1 MKSEGESIVNG
12 YPADALAIGNRGL
25 HYGDGLF
32 ETLAAVEGRPLLWDR
47 HWQRL
52 AEGCEQLGLA
62 APPADAVRAAIAQL
76 SGKERFCAVKIMVTR
91 AAHGRGYRPSGRA
104 IDWIVSA
111 YPWEPPAEER
121 RTGVLAVWCRLRLAA
136 PNACAGMKTLNRLEQ
151 VLAQREWDPPVR
163 EGLMQDPQ
171 GFVIEG
177 TMSNIFV
184 TETGRLATP
193 PLTDCGIAGVMRAAV
208 IDAALEHAIPV
219 CIEPLTRA
227 RIEQADELFLT
238 NSLIGIWPVRNLAG
252 HAFAVGPLS
261 RRLLAILRERGDAA
275 FS

>member
-1 MKSEGESIVNG
+1 MRQEGESIVNG
-12 YPADALAIGNRGL
+12 QRTDALAIGNRGL

-32 ETLAAVEGRPLLWDR
+32 ETLVAAKGQPLLWDR

-52 AEGCEQLGLA
+52 AQGCERLDLVLP
-62 APPADAVRAAIAQL
+62 APGAIRAAIAEL
-76 SGKERFCAVKIMVTR
+76 AGAEPFCAVKIMVTR
-91 AAHGRGYRPSGRA
+91 AAQARGYRPSGRGT
-104 IDWIVSA
+104 DWIVSA
-111 YPWEPPAEER
+111 HPWMPPTEER
-121 RTGVLAVWCRLRLAA
+121 HAGVQATWCRLRLAT

-151 VLAQREWDPPVR
+151 VLAQREWKPPVR

-171 GFVIEG
+171 GLVIEG

-184 TETGRLATP
+184 AKAGGLATP

-208 IDAALEHAIPV
+208 IDAAMRHAIPV
-219 CIEPLTRA
+219 SIEPLTRA

-238 NSLIGIWPVRNLAG
+238 NSLIGIWPVRDLAG
-252 HAFAVGPLS
+252 HAFDVGPVS
-261 RRLLAILRERGDAA
+261 QRLLAILQAQGDAA